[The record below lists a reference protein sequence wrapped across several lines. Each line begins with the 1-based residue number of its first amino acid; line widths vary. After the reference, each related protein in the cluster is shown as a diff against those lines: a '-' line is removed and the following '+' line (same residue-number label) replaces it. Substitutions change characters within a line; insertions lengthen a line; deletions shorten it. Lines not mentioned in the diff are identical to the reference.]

1 MCNAI
6 FKLRIKN
13 LKLRMKC
20 NRRTDM
26 ENAEHFGTLTERMKE
41 FREEV
46 LDEKPYIDAQRAILA
61 TLAYKENLNQ
71 PRVMVRAKMLEKVLD
86 NMSIYIEDKSL
97 LAGNQATKNRN
108 APIFPEYTMEFVM
121 NELDQFEKRD
131 GDIFY
136 ITEKTKEQLREI
148 APFWQNNN
156 LRARGEALLPEEVRV
171 FMETGVFGMEGK
183 LNAGDAHLAVNYE
196 RILKDGLRGYEKRV
210 KEYKAALDL
219 TNPDNIDKYCFYN
232 AVLIVLKAVRN
243 FANRYSVLAKD
254 LAEKELNQE
263 RKIELLEI
271 SRICSKVPYE
281 PAETFKEAVQS
292 VWFIQLILQ
301 IESNGH
307 SLSYGR
313 FDQYMYPYYDRD
325 IKNGTIKESE
335 ALELLTCLW
344 IKTLTINKVRS
355 QAHTL
360 SSAGSPMYQ
369 NVTIAGQT
377 TDKKDAVND
386 LSFLV
391 LKSVAQTRLTQPN
404 LTVRYHKNIN
414 KRFLDEC
421 VEVMRLGFGMPALNN
436 DEIIIP
442 SFMDWQV
449 KEEDAYNYSAIGCVE
464 TAVPG
469 KWGYR
474 CTGMSY
480 INFPRMLLCTMNN
493 GVDLTSNKRFTK
505 GYGYFTEMESYEEL
519 LKAWDKTIR
528 EITRYSVI
536 VENVIDKA
544 SERDVPDILCSAL
557 TDDCIARGKTIKEG
571 GAVYD
576 FISGLQVGIANMA
589 DCLAAIK
596 KLVYEEKK
604 ITRQEL
610 WDAILDD
617 FSSPKNKK
625 IQEMLIREAPKYGND
640 DDYVDQLIVEAYDSY
655 IEEIE
660 KYPNTRYNRGPIGG
674 IRYAG
679 TSSISANVGQ
689 GMSTMAT
696 PDGRN
701 AFEPLA
707 EGCSPAHNSDKNGP
721 TAVFKS
727 VSKLRTNKITGGV
740 LLNQKMTPQMLST
753 EENRQK
759 LELLIKTFFNRLHGY
774 HVQYNIVSKETLID
788 AQKHP
793 EKHKD
798 LIVRVAGYSAFFNVL
813 SKKTQDDII
822 GRTEQSL
829 M

>member
-1 MCNAI
+1 
-6 FKLRIKN
+6 
-13 LKLRMKC
+13 
-20 NRRTDM
+20 M
-26 ENAEHFGTLTERMKE
+26 ENVEHFGTLTERMKE

-61 TLAYKENLNQ
+61 TLSYKENLNQ

-131 GDIFY
+131 GDVFY

-196 RILKDGLRGYEKRV
+196 RILKDGLRGYEKRA
-210 KEYKAALDL
+210 KEYKATLDL
-219 TNPDNIDKYCFYN
+219 TNPDNVDKYCFYN
-232 AVLIVLKAVRN
+232 AVLIVLEAVRN

-254 LAEKELNQE
+254 LAEKEMNQE

-281 PAETFKEAVQS
+281 PAETFQEAVQS

-414 KRFLDEC
+414 KHFLDEC
-421 VEVMRLGFGMPALNN
+421 IEVMRLGFGMPALNN

-610 WDAILDD
+610 WNAILDD
-617 FSSPKNKK
+617 FSSPENKK

-793 EKHKD
+793 ENHKD

>member
-1 MCNAI
+1 
-6 FKLRIKN
+6 
-13 LKLRMKC
+13 
-20 NRRTDM
+20 M
-26 ENAEHFGTLTERMKE
+26 ENKEHFGTLTKRMKE

-46 LDEKPYIDAQRAILA
+46 LDEKPYIDAERAILA
-61 TLAYKENLNQ
+61 TEAYKENLNQ
-71 PRVMVRAKMLEKVLD
+71 PRVMVRAKMLEKILD
-86 NMSIYIEDKSL
+86 HMSIYIEDKSL

-108 APIFPEYTMEFVM
+108 APIFPEYTMEFVI

-131 GDIFY
+131 GDVFY

-148 APFWQNNN
+148 APFWENNN

-210 KEYKAALDL
+210 KEYKATLDL
-219 TNPDNIDKYCFYN
+219 TDPDSIDKYCFYN
-232 AVLIVLKAVRN
+232 AVLIVLEAVRN
-243 FANRYSVLAKD
+243 FANRYSVLAKK

-281 PAETFKEAVQS
+281 PAETFREAVQS

-377 TDKKDAVND
+377 IDKKDAVND

-414 KRFLDEC
+414 KHFLDEC

-442 SFMDWQV
+442 SFMDGQV

-610 WDAILDD
+610 WNAILDD
-617 FSSPKNKK
+617 FSSPENKK